1 MKVINLKK
9 IFLVEDEK
17 LLVDLLASYLIEA
30 GYDVKSF
37 NDGIDAKNSI
47 LEKPDL
53 WVLDIMLPGMDGY
66 SLIKEIKSR
75 TPDVPVIFMSARNA
89 ELDRVVGLEMGSDD
103 YLPKPFLPR
112 ELVLRVNRILNKGEN
127 RQNKSVVQIGPYIF
141 NRERRIIS
149 NEDEEITLTV
159 KEYEFLDLLINSHE
173 KAISRADIIDII
185 WGSDYVGSERVVD
198 DTLRRLRKKLPNLPL
213 ETVYGYGYM
222 LKLE

>member
-17 LLVDLLASYLIEA
+17 PLVDLLTSYLIEA

-89 ELDRVVGLEMGSDD
+89 ELDRIVGLEMGSDD

-112 ELVLRVNRILNKGEN
+112 ELVLRANRILNKGEN
-127 RQNKSVVQIGPYIF
+127 TQNKSVVQIGPYIF
-141 NRERRIIS
+141 NRERRIIGS
-149 NEDEEITLTV
+149 EDEEITLTV

-173 KAISRADIIDII
+173 KAISRADIIDSV
-185 WGSDYVGSERVVD
+185 WGVDYIGSERVVD

-213 ETVYGYGYM
+213 ETVYGYGYI

>member
-1 MKVINLKK
+1 MINLKK

-17 LLVDLLASYLIEA
+17 LLVDLLTSYLIEA
-30 GYDVKSF
+30 NYDVISF
-37 NDGIDAKNSI
+37 NNGIDAKNSI

-66 SLIKEIKSR
+66 SLIKEIKNI

-112 ELVLRVNRILNKGEN
+112 ELVLRVNRILNTGKSQ
-127 RQNKSVVQIGPYIF
+127 QNKSNIPIGPYIF
-141 NRERRIIS
+141 HREKRIIS
-149 NEDEEITLTV
+149 GDDGETTLTV
-159 KEYEFLDLLINSHE
+159 KEYEFLNLLISSYE
-173 KAISRADIIDII
+173 KAISRTDIIDIV
-185 WGSDYVGSERVVD
+185 WGADYIGSEKVVD

-213 ETVYGYGYM
+213 ETVYGYGYI

>member
-1 MKVINLKK
+1 MKK

-17 LLVDLLASYLIEA
+17 LLVDLLTSYIKEA
-30 GYDVKSF
+30 GNCIKSF
-37 NDGIDAKNSI
+37 HNGLDAKNSI

-66 SLIKEIKSR
+66 ALIKEIKSK

-89 ELDRVVGLEMGSDD
+89 ELDRVVGLEMGGDD

-112 ELVLRVNRILNKGEN
+112 ELVLRINRILSADKKQQE
-127 RQNKSVVQIGPYIF
+127 KTIVQIGPYIF
-141 NRERRIIS
+141 YRERRIIS
-149 NEDEEITLTV
+149 GDQEEITLTV
-159 KEYEFLDLLINSHE
+159 KEYELLDFLINNNE
-173 KAISRADIIDII
+173 KAMSRTDILDNV
-185 WGSDYVGSERVVD
+185 WGVDYIGSERVVD

-213 ETVYGYGYM
+213 ETIYGYGYI

>member
-17 LLVDLLASYLIEA
+17 LLVDLLTSYLIEA

-37 NDGIDAKNSI
+37 NDGIDAKSSI

-112 ELVLRVNRILNKGEN
+112 ELVLRANRILNKGEN
-127 RQNKSVVQIGPYIF
+127 TQNKLVVQIGPYIF

-149 NEDEEITLTV
+149 SKDEEITLTV